1 VRVARRNALKLLGKH
16 PALRF
21 RVLPVADVA
30 HCWTHPSRFM
40 PMTRRRLSRPGVAAV
55 LLAAASVLGCDDDD
69 ALSCDGL
76 GDEAMVRRSEIEQ
89 AGENRECSADA
100 DCVAAYH
107 PLRCAVDCGEPA
119 AVSRS
124 MEGRVAADVAAVEAE
139 LCGQH
144 EQQGCPAPLLVP
156 CVPTVGASP
165 AVCRNAKCEIQPL
178 LLE

>member
-1 VRVARRNALKLLGKH
+1 MKTLEKR

-21 RVLPVADVA
+21 CVPTVADVA
-30 HCWTHPSRFM
+30 HCWAHPSRTM
-40 PMTRRRLSRPGVAAV
+40 PMTCRRLSRSGVAAV
-55 LLAAASVLGCDDDD
+55 LLAAASVLGCDADGP
-69 ALSCDGL
+69 SCDGL

-89 AGENRECSADA
+89 ATENRQCSVDA

-107 PLRCAVDCGEPA
+107 PLRCATDCGEPV
-119 AVSRS
+119 AVSRL
-124 MEGRVAADVAAVEAE
+124 MQERVAADVAAVEAE